1 MLVEVM
7 NPTEKKIFEVMKGN
21 THKPKV
27 KMNEKSYGKPEK
39 KGIKI
44 RPCKL
49 ICFAN
54 SIYKNQMYN
63 KYIWA
68 QRYISFYYI
77 DFG

>member
-39 KGIKI
+39 KE
-44 RPCKL
+44 
-49 ICFAN
+49 
-54 SIYKNQMYN
+54 
-63 KYIWA
+63 
-68 QRYISFYYI
+68 
-77 DFG
+77 